1 MCNMC
6 EFSCPDNWFE
16 SLRSIQTSCR
26 SGKDLRE
33 CRIVKVLMPD
43 REGKMGDVIVG
54 YGELESFEEV
64 TGS

>member
-1 MCNMC
+1 MCNMG
-6 EFSCPDNWFE
+6 EFTRSDNWFE

-43 REGKMGDVIVG
+43 REGK
-54 YGELESFEEV
+54 ECHEERKRK
-64 TGS
+64 SYR